1 MEEKRKEIEGK
12 ENKLRIK
19 EEELKLRERESELEK
34 KEKEL
39 KEKEDKLK
47 KTKWIRENHHGSQTG
62 GCPAPIY
69 GGQLDRLANQVLSE
83 MSKWRINNV
92 GH

>member
-39 KEKEDKLK
+39 KEKEEK
-47 KTKWIRENHHGSQTG
+47 G

-69 GGQLDRLANQVLSE
+69 GQAAWPCGEPSTFR
-83 MSKWRINNV
+83 NV
-92 GH
+92 KVKNK